1 MKRALFLSL
10 LFIINCVFLFSQP
23 VGSTMY
29 VAVKTTDL
37 NSSAGVFADNL
48 GVLNLGDTVTLL
60 GSTGKWVEVRVN
72 NSLTGWVAM
81 SSLSARRVISAGQSV
96 TAKEVALA
104 GKGFSSETEVEY
116 RKNGLDY
123 SIVNAIE
130 TESIPENDLKKF
142 IQEGRLSNGEKSDD
156 ILSRMGK
163 FFIETEKSPTI
174 EDEYYLGRAVA
185 VNILAAYKTYTQKK
199 ALTIYLNRIC
209 QSLVINS
216 PRPVIYNGYHLTI
229 LDSTGFN
236 AFATPG
242 GHIFIT
248 RGLVEA
254 APSEDALAGIIA
266 HELAHIFLRHSIS
279 IIDDMKLDLELDEEL
294 DSMAQ
299 HAVSYTKNENKRVAA
314 FRKSVND
321 FFDIMVKS
329 GYTKPQEFE
338 ADRAATAL
346 LAETGYDPGGLL
358 EMLKVL
364 NKIQQRQ
371 KDGFNNTHPTPSER
385 ISNMEKEVLQYR
397 VNNTRSF
404 RVSRFKQNK

>member
-1 MKRALFLSL
+1 MKRAL
-10 LFIINCVFLFSQP
+10 VFLLLAVFNGLFVFSQST
-23 VGSTMY
+23 GSIMY

-37 NSSAGVFADNL
+37 NSSHGVFADNL

-60 GSTGKWVEVRVN
+60 GSTGKWAEVRVN

-81 SSLSARRVISAGQSV
+81 SSLSARLIKNSDQSV

-123 SIVNAIE
+123 SIVNTIE
-130 TESIPENDLKKF
+130 TENVSKNDLKKF
-142 IQEGRLSNGEKSDD
+142 IQEGRLSSGEKSDD
-156 ILSRMGK
+156 ILFRIGK

-185 VNILAAYKTYTQKK
+185 VNILAAYKPYTQKR
-199 ALTIYLNRIC
+199 ALTFYLNRIC
-209 QSLVINS
+209 QTLVINS
-216 PRPVIYNGYHLTI
+216 PRPVIFNNYHLTI
-229 LDSTGFN
+229 LDNPGYN

-248 RGLVEA
+248 KGLVEA

-279 IIDDMKLDLELDEEL
+279 IIDDMKFDMELDEEIEE
-294 DSMAQ
+294 MAH
-299 HAVSYTKNENKRVAA
+299 HAISNVNIENKRITV

-364 NKIQQRQ
+364 NKIQHRQ
-371 KDGFNNTHPTPSER
+371 KDGFNSTHPTPSER
-385 ISNMEKEVLQYR
+385 ITNLEREVFQYSK
-397 VNNTRSF
+397 NNTRSF